1 MKKAIDYLIDQYG
14 CKDLEDLEKCFLSPY
29 DVSITM
35 LTEAIE
41 SAQKEAYNQALIDAV
56 KNVRI
61 TVKDVY
67 ISKIGGGDWESAP
80 VLDESSILNLKIN
93 EKNISK
99 SSC

>member
-1 MKKAIDYLIDQYG
+1 MKKPIDYLIEEYG
-14 CKDLEDLEKCFLSPY
+14 CKDLEDLQRCFLNPH
-29 DVSITM
+29 DVSTTV
-35 LTEAIE
+35 LCDAIE

-80 VLDESSILNLKIN
+80 VLDENSILNLK
-93 EKNISK
+93 KK
-99 SSC
+99 